1 MQKILAKLK
10 QRFRLPLWA
19 DLLII
24 LLGTALIWWG
34 MVRLSHPAYL
44 ETSLQT
50 PLLILLNTLPILLI
64 IAAFYLASGRSI
76 ISSLVTAGFFLT
88 LGEIHRVKVLE
99 RSEPFMPT
107 DIRLIREALAVVE
120 QYNAQSTLAT
130 LGTVAVIVLLLALV
144 IRFFMSAKL
153 RPDVRVVG
161 PIISLALLVTLT
173 FTVYANE
180 DLYDSFDGVF
190 GNRLGDYDHRG
201 FVYSFMHDITALSI
215 RRPPDPNTAEFHE
228 REAAAPKIPIE
239 LPSRPNVV
247 MVMSEAFNELT
258 ESPHLDFINHRD
270 PLENFRQIRAE
281 SLISGDLI
289 VDVIGGGTIFTEF
302 AALTGVSP
310 TMFSRSISPYEF
322 VRDNT
327 DSLPRQFSRLG
338 YDTIA
343 LHPFHGWFYNRHN
356 VFERFGFDAF
366 LYGNAEYHF
375 AGAEIRGGWVS
386 EEATMNALIDLLD
399 ERVHL
404 EDPLFL
410 FCITVQ
416 NHGGYLGKYS
426 EERLYLFDT
435 DLNFEEEEL
444 LMLDNFIYGLFD
456 IDRELARLVARLEAD
471 PEPYIL
477 VYFGDHAPSLRRSIY
492 QTLGWGDVWG
502 SPIYALQ
509 AFTVPFFIWQNE
521 AAEREMDLE
530 TRASSLGL
538 LDHVE
543 VSAFYLAPMLMQI
556 LDFDQWSPFFTH
568 VNTLRESLPIARPY
582 VYRAMG
588 EEVQDTLPEH
598 LREAFE
604 FYWAWSYY
612 KVFVQT
618 FE

>member
-1 MQKILAKLK
+1 MQKIFTKLK
-10 QRFRLPLWA
+10 QRFRLPIWA

-24 LLGTALIWWG
+24 LFATAAIWWG
-34 MVRLSHPAYL
+34 MVSLSHPIYL
-44 ETSLQT
+44 ERSLET
-50 PLLILLNTLPILLI
+50 PLLILLNTLPIILI
-64 IAAFYLASGRSI
+64 IVTLYLASGRSI

-120 QYNAQSTLAT
+120 QYNAQSTLAI
-130 LGTVAVIVLLLALV
+130 LGTVVAIVLLLALL
-144 IRFFMSAKL
+144 IRFFTAAKL
-153 RPDVRVVG
+153 RPAVRVVG
-161 PIISLALLVTLT
+161 PIISLALLLTLT

-190 GNRLGDYDHRG
+190 GSRLGDYDHRG

-215 RRPPDPNTAEFHE
+215 GRPPNPNTAEFHA
-228 REAAAPKIPIE
+228 REGDVPEIPAEI
-239 LPSRPNVV
+239 PNRPNVV
-247 MVMSEAFNELT
+247 MLMSEAFNELT
-258 ESPHLDFINHRD
+258 ESPYLDFTNHRD
-270 PLENFRQIRAE
+270 PLENFRQIREE
-281 SLISGDLI
+281 SFISGDLI

-310 TMFSRSISPYEF
+310 TMFSRSIPPYEF

-327 DSLPRQFSRLG
+327 DSIARQFSNLG

-343 LHPFHGWFYNRHN
+343 LHPFHGWFYNRYN

-366 LYGNAEYHF
+366 LYGDAEYHF
-375 AGAEIRGGWVS
+375 EGASRRGGWVS
-386 EEATMNALIDLLD
+386 EEATMDALIDLID
-399 ERVHL
+399 ERTHL
-404 EDPLFL
+404 DDPLFL

-435 DLNFEEEEL
+435 DLDFDEEEL
-444 LMLDNFIYGLFD
+444 LILDNFIYGLFD
-456 IDRELARLVARLEAD
+456 IDRELARLVARLESD
-471 PEPYIL
+471 PEPYVL

-492 QTLGWGDVWG
+492 QTLGWGDVWE

-521 AAEREMDLE
+521 AAREEMDLE
-530 TRASSLGL
+530 ARTIALGL
-538 LDHVE
+538 QNEIE
-543 VSAFYLAPMLMQI
+543 VSAFYLGAMLMQV
-556 LDFDQWSPFFTH
+556 LDFDQWSPFLTH
-568 VNTLRESLPIARPY
+568 VNALREILPIARPF
-582 VYRAMG
+582 VYKAIDG
-588 EEVQDTLPEH
+588 EMQSTLPEH
-598 LREAFE
+598 LGEAFE

-612 KVFVQT
+612 KIFVQT

>member
-1 MQKILAKLK
+1 MQKILTKLK
-10 QRFRLPLWA
+10 HRFRLPLWA

-24 LLGTALIWWG
+24 LLATAAIWWG
-34 MVRLSHPAYL
+34 MVSLSHPAYL
-44 ETSLQT
+44 ETSLQA
-50 PLLILLNTLPILLI
+50 PLLILLNTLPIILI
-64 IAAFYLASGRSI
+64 IVALYLASGRSI
-76 ISSLVTAGFFLT
+76 ISSLVTAGFFLI
-88 LGEIHRVKVLE
+88 LGEIHRVKALE

-130 LGTVAVIVLLLALV
+130 LGTIAAIVLLLALV

-153 RPDVRVVG
+153 RPAVRVVG
-161 PIISLALLVTLT
+161 PIISLALLLTFT

-201 FVYSFMHDITALSI
+201 FVYSFMHDITALSV
-215 RRPPDPNTAEFHE
+215 RRPPNPNTAEFHA
-228 REAAAPKIPIE
+228 REAATPEIPSD
-239 LPSRPNVV
+239 LPNRPNVV

-258 ESPHLDFINHRD
+258 ESPYLDFTNHRD
-270 PLENFRQIRAE
+270 PLENFRRIRDE

-327 DSLPRQFSRLG
+327 DSLAWQFSRLG

-343 LHPFHGWFYNRHN
+343 LHPFHGWFYNRYN

-375 AGAEIRGGWVS
+375 AGAEVRGGWVS
-386 EEATMNALIDLLD
+386 EEATMDALIDLLD
-399 ERVHL
+399 ERIPL
-404 EDPLFL
+404 DDPLFL

-426 EERLYLFDT
+426 DERLYLFDT
-435 DLNFEEEEL
+435 DLDFEEEEL
-444 LMLDNFIYGLFD
+444 LILDNFIYGLFD
-456 IDRELARLVARLEAD
+456 IDRELARLVTRLESD
-471 PEPYIL
+471 PEPYVL
-477 VYFGDHAPSLRRSIY
+477 VYFGDHGPSLRRSIY
-492 QTLGWGDVWG
+492 QALGWGDVGG
-502 SPIYALQ
+502 SPMLALQ

-521 AAEREMDLE
+521 AAEQEMDLE
-530 TRASSLGL
+530 TRSRSLGL
-538 LDHVE
+538 LDDVE
-543 VSAFYLAPMLMQI
+543 VSAFYLGAMLMQV
-556 LDFDQWSPFFTH
+556 LDFDQFSPFLTH
-568 VNTLRESLPIARPY
+568 VNALREILPIARPF
-582 VYRAMG
+582 VYRAIDG
-588 EEVQDTLPEH
+588 EVQNTFPEH

-612 KVFVQT
+612 KVFVQA
-618 FE
+618 FG